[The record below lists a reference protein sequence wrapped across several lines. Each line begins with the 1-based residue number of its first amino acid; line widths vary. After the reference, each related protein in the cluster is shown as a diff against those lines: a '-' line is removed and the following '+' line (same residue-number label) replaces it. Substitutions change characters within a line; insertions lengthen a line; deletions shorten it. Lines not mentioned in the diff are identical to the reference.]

1 MAQDGAVTPQYAPAA
16 SAKAI
21 DDRETY
27 ETLNALGNDDL
38 PFESDQVTQRRL
50 TGENSND
57 TTYTTLYGS

>member
-38 PFESDQVTQRRL
+38 PFESDQVT
-50 TGENSND
+50 
-57 TTYTTLYGS
+57 